1 MAKMTAN
8 RPIGMERNSRTSTQ
22 TVPSPWGNEGRQ
34 CKPKSPHILHVVED
48 RHKHSTHSRTRQCKN
63 GKNGVGVK
71 EDKPEGSGTHTK
83 VRTPPTCIQRVWFG
97 DGEKRGLL

>member
-22 TVPSPWGNEGRQ
+22 TVPNPWGNEGRQ

-83 VRTPPTCIQRVWFG
+83 VRTPPTCIQPIQER
-97 DGEKRGLL
+97 